1 MLDFG
6 QELGVAVNFCP
17 RLPSAM
23 KIALAQ
29 INPTIGALRANA
41 EKIAAV
47 AAQAV
52 ADGAELVI
60 FPEMAIG
67 GYPPRD
73 LVEKPDFIAA
83 CRGWLEWASR
93 QCPRAAILCG
103 CATPAAAETGKS
115 VHNSALALLDGELLF
130 QQSKM
135 LLPTY
140 DVFDE
145 SRNFA
150 PAARQRI
157 WRWRGLRLAV
167 TICEDAWNDKHYWP
181 QRQRRLYAEDP
192 VADQLRQGADL
203 LINISASPYSHGKMG
218 LREEMLGAIA
228 REYQIPVLFVNQVGG
243 DDQLVFDGSSLV
255 LGPMGELRARLHAFA
270 EDWMVLD
277 SADWR
282 GTVRSRPVQE
292 PAQETEAAY
301 QALVL
306 GTRDYVR
313 KCGFARVMVGL
324 SGGVDSALTAAIAAA
339 ALGPEAVTGVAMP
352 GPYSSPGSRADAAQL
367 AANLGIA
374 FHTVDIG
381 PGFAALQGMLR
392 PWFAAQPPN
401 AGAASLAEQNL
412 QSRLRGMVLM
422 AACNRL
428 GALLLATGNK
438 SELAM
443 GYCTLY
449 GDMAGGL
456 NVIGDV
462 LKTEVY
468 ALARYINREREVIP
482 RATLDKPPS
491 AELKPDQTDEQDLPP
506 YAILDQV
513 IRDYIEE
520 YDTPERIAARR
531 NLDLA
536 LVRDLIRRMDHAE
549 HKRQQAAPG
558 LKISKKAFGM
568 GRRFPIAQQYVPQPA
583 PAAELAAAG
592 GPGRAGAPAAGK
604 GGQE

>member
-1 MLDFG
+1 
-6 QELGVAVNFCP
+6 
-17 RLPSAM
+17 M

-29 INPTIGALRANA
+29 INPTIGALAANA

-47 AAQAV
+47 AQQA
-52 ADGAELVI
+52 AAAGAELVI

-73 LVEKPDFIAA
+73 LVEKTDFVAA
-83 CRGWLEWASR
+83 SRSWLEWASR
-93 QCPRAAILCG
+93 QAPSTAILCG

-115 VHNSALALLDGELLF
+115 VHNSALVLKNGELLF

-150 PAARQRI
+150 PAERQRV
-157 WRWRGLRLAV
+157 WEWGGLRLAI
-167 TICEDAWNDKHYWP
+167 TICEDAWNDKHFWP
-181 QRQRRLYAEDP
+181 QRHMRRLYAQDP

-218 LREEMLGAIA
+218 VREEMLGAIA
-228 REYQIPVLFVNQVGG
+228 REYQVPVLLVNQVGG
-243 DDQLVFDGSSLV
+243 NDQLVFDGSSLV

-277 SADWR
+277 SSDWQ
-282 GTVRSRPVQE
+282 GLVRAR
-292 PAQETEAAY
+292 PAQEIEAAY
-301 QALVL
+301 HALVL

-313 KCGFARVMVGL
+313 KCGFSRVLLGL
-324 SGGVDSALTAAIAAA
+324 SGGVDSAVTAAIAVA
-339 ALGPEAVTGVAMP
+339 ALGAKSVLGVAMP
-352 GPYSSPGSRADAAQL
+352 GPYSSQGSLADARQL
-367 AANLGIA
+367 AVNLGIA
-374 FHTVDIG
+374 LEEVPIG
-381 PGFAALQGMLR
+381 PGFAALNGMLA
-392 PWFAAQPPN
+392 PWFAGLAPD
-401 AGAASLAEQNL
+401 AAADLTQQNL

-422 AACNRL
+422 AGSNRL
-428 GALLLATGNK
+428 GALLLSTGNK
-438 SELAM
+438 SELAV

-456 NVIGDV
+456 SVISDV

-468 ALARYINREREVIP
+468 ALARHINREREIIP
-482 RATLDKPPS
+482 RATLEKAPS
-491 AELKPDQTDEQDLPP
+491 AELKQDQTDEQDLPP
-506 YAILDQV
+506 YEILDQV

-520 YDTPERIAARR
+520 YRTAEHIAARR
-531 NLDLA
+531 NLALP
-536 LVRDLIRRMDHAE
+536 LVRGLIQRMDRAE

-568 GRRFPIAQQYVPQPA
+568 GRRFPIAQQYETLASANARDLEPTAA
-583 PAAELAAAG
+583 PAG
-592 GPGRAGAPAAGK
+592 GRN
-604 GGQE
+604 

>member
-1 MLDFG
+1 
-6 QELGVAVNFCP
+6 
-17 RLPSAM
+17 M

-29 INPTIGALRANA
+29 INPTIGALAANA

-47 AAQAV
+47 AQQA
-52 ADGAELVI
+52 AAAGAELVI

-73 LVEKPDFIAA
+73 LVEKTDFVAA
-83 CRGWLEWASR
+83 SRSWLEWASR
-93 QCPRAAILCG
+93 QAPSTAILCG

-115 VHNSALALLDGELLF
+115 VHNSALVLKNGELLF

-150 PAARQRI
+150 PAERQRV
-157 WRWRGLRLAV
+157 WEWGGLRLAI
-167 TICEDAWNDKHYWP
+167 TICEDAWNDKHFWP
-181 QRQRRLYAEDP
+181 QRHMRRLYAQDP

-218 LREEMLGAIA
+218 VREEMLGAIA
-228 REYQIPVLFVNQVGG
+228 REYQVPVLLVNQVGG
-243 DDQLVFDGSSLV
+243 NDQLVFDGSSLV

-277 SADWR
+277 SSDWQ
-282 GTVRSRPVQE
+282 GLVRAR
-292 PAQETEAAY
+292 PAQEIEAAY
-301 QALVL
+301 HALVL

-313 KCGFARVMVGL
+313 KCGFSRVLLGL
-324 SGGVDSALTAAIAAA
+324 SGGVDSAVTAAIAVA
-339 ALGPEAVTGVAMP
+339 ALGAKSVLGVAMP
-352 GPYSSPGSRADAAQL
+352 GPYSSQGSLADARQL
-367 AANLGIA
+367 AVNLGIA
-374 FHTVDIG
+374 LEEVPIG
-381 PGFAALQGMLR
+381 PGFAALNGMLA
-392 PWFAAQPPN
+392 PWFAGLAPD
-401 AGAASLAEQNL
+401 AAADLTQQNL

-422 AACNRL
+422 AGSNRL
-428 GALLLATGNK
+428 GALLLSTGNK
-438 SELAM
+438 SELAV

-456 NVIGDV
+456 SVISDV

-468 ALARYINREREVIP
+468 ALARHINREREIIP
-482 RATLDKPPS
+482 RATLEKAPS
-491 AELKPDQTDEQDLPP
+491 AELKQDQTDEQDLPP
-506 YAILDQV
+506 YEILDQV

-520 YDTPERIAARR
+520 YRTAEHIAARR
-531 NLDLA
+531 NLALP
-536 LVRDLIRRMDHAE
+536 LVRGLIQRMDRAE

-568 GRRFPIAQQYVPQPA
+568 GRRFPIAQQYETLASANARELEPAAA
-583 PAAELAAAG
+583 PAG
-592 GPGRAGAPAAGK
+592 GRN
-604 GGQE
+604 

>member
-1 MLDFG
+1 
-6 QELGVAVNFCP
+6 
-17 RLPSAM
+17 M

-29 INPTIGALRANA
+29 INPTIGALAANA

-47 AAQAV
+47 AQQA
-52 ADGAELVI
+52 AAAGAELVI

-73 LVEKPDFIAA
+73 LVEKTDFVAA
-83 CRGWLEWASR
+83 SRSWLEWASR
-93 QCPRAAILCG
+93 QAPSTAILCG

-115 VHNSALALLDGELLF
+115 VHNSALVLKNGELLF

-150 PAARQRI
+150 PAERQRV
-157 WRWRGLRLAV
+157 WEWGGLRWAI
-167 TICEDAWNDKHYWP
+167 TICEDAWNDKHFWP
-181 QRQRRLYAEDP
+181 QRHMRRLYAQDP

-218 LREEMLGAIA
+218 VREEMLGAIA
-228 REYQIPVLFVNQVGG
+228 REYQVPVLLVNQVGG
-243 DDQLVFDGSSLV
+243 NDQLVFDGSSLV

-277 SADWR
+277 SRDWQ
-282 GTVRSRPVQE
+282 GLVRAR
-292 PAQETEAAY
+292 PAQEIEAAY
-301 QALVL
+301 HALVL

-313 KCGFARVMVGL
+313 KCGFSRVLLGL
-324 SGGVDSALTAAIAAA
+324 SGGVDSAVTAAIAVA
-339 ALGPEAVTGVAMP
+339 ALGAKSVLGVAMP
-352 GPYSSPGSRADAAQL
+352 GPYSSQGSLADARQL
-367 AANLGIA
+367 AVNLGIA
-374 FHTVDIG
+374 LEEVPIG
-381 PGFAALQGMLR
+381 PGFAALNGMLA
-392 PWFAAQPPN
+392 PWFAGLAPD
-401 AGAASLAEQNL
+401 AAADLTQQNL

-422 AACNRL
+422 AGSNRL
-428 GALLLATGNK
+428 GALLLSTGNK
-438 SELAM
+438 SELAV

-456 NVIGDV
+456 SVISDV

-468 ALARYINREREVIP
+468 ALARHINREREIIP
-482 RATLDKPPS
+482 RATLEKAPS
-491 AELKPDQTDEQDLPP
+491 AELKQDQTDEQDLPP
-506 YAILDQV
+506 YEILDQV

-520 YDTPERIAARR
+520 YRTAEHIAARR
-531 NLDLA
+531 NLALP
-536 LVRDLIRRMDHAE
+536 LVRGLIQRMDRAE

-568 GRRFPIAQQYVPQPA
+568 GRRFPIAQQYETLASANARDLEPTAA
-583 PAAELAAAG
+583 PAG
-592 GPGRAGAPAAGK
+592 GRN
-604 GGQE
+604 

>member
-1 MLDFG
+1 
-6 QELGVAVNFCP
+6 
-17 RLPSAM
+17 M

-29 INPTIGALRANA
+29 INPTIGALAANA

-47 AAQAV
+47 AQQA
-52 ADGAELVI
+52 AAAGAELVI

-73 LVEKPDFIAA
+73 LVEKTDFVAA
-83 CRGWLEWASR
+83 SRSWLEWASR
-93 QCPRAAILCG
+93 QVPTTAILCG

-115 VHNSALALLDGELLF
+115 VHNSALVLKNGELLF

-150 PAARQRI
+150 PAERQRV
-157 WRWRGLRLAV
+157 WEWGGLRLAI
-167 TICEDAWNDKHYWP
+167 TICEDAWNDKHFWP
-181 QRQRRLYAEDP
+181 QRHMRRLYAQDP

-218 LREEMLGAIA
+218 VREEMLGAIA
-228 REYQIPVLFVNQVGG
+228 REYQVPVLLVNQVGG
-243 DDQLVFDGSSLV
+243 NDQLVFDGSSLV

-277 SADWR
+277 SSDWQ
-282 GTVRSRPVQE
+282 GLVRAR
-292 PAQETEAAY
+292 PAQEIEAAY
-301 QALVL
+301 HALVL

-313 KCGFARVMVGL
+313 KCGFSRVLLGL
-324 SGGVDSALTAAIAAA
+324 SGGVDSAVTAAIAVA
-339 ALGPEAVTGVAMP
+339 ALGAKSVLGVAMP
-352 GPYSSPGSRADAAQL
+352 GPYSSQGSLADARQL
-367 AANLGIA
+367 AVNLGIA
-374 FHTVDIG
+374 LEEVPIG
-381 PGFAALQGMLR
+381 PGFAALNGMLA
-392 PWFAAQPPN
+392 PWFAGLAPD
-401 AGAASLAEQNL
+401 AAADLTQQNL

-422 AACNRL
+422 AGSNRL
-428 GALLLATGNK
+428 GALLLSTGNK
-438 SELAM
+438 SELAV

-456 NVIGDV
+456 SVISDV

-468 ALARYINREREVIP
+468 ALARHINREREIIP
-482 RATLDKPPS
+482 RATLEKAPS
-491 AELKPDQTDEQDLPP
+491 AELKQDQTDEQDLPP
-506 YAILDQV
+506 YEILDQV

-520 YDTPERIAARR
+520 YRTAEHIAARR
-531 NLDLA
+531 NLALP
-536 LVRDLIRRMDHAE
+536 LVRGLIQRMDRAE

-568 GRRFPIAQQYVPQPA
+568 GRRFPIAQQYETLASANARELEPAAA
-583 PAAELAAAG
+583 PAG
-592 GPGRAGAPAAGK
+592 GRN
-604 GGQE
+604 

>member
-1 MLDFG
+1 
-6 QELGVAVNFCP
+6 
-17 RLPSAM
+17 M

-29 INPTIGALRANA
+29 INPTIGALAANA

-47 AAQAV
+47 AQQA
-52 ADGAELVI
+52 AAAGAELVI

-73 LVEKPDFIAA
+73 LVEKTDFVAA
-83 CRGWLEWASR
+83 SRSWLEWASR
-93 QCPRAAILCG
+93 QAPSTAILCG

-115 VHNSALALLDGELLF
+115 VHNSALVLKNGELLF

-150 PAARQRI
+150 PAERQRV
-157 WRWRGLRLAV
+157 WEWGGLRLAI
-167 TICEDAWNDKHYWP
+167 TICEDAWNDKHFWP
-181 QRQRRLYAEDP
+181 QRHMRRLYAQDP

-218 LREEMLGAIA
+218 VREEMLGAIA
-228 REYQIPVLFVNQVGG
+228 REYQVPVLLVNQVGG
-243 DDQLVFDGSSLV
+243 NDQLVFDGSSLV

-277 SADWR
+277 SSDWQ
-282 GTVRSRPVQE
+282 GLVRAR
-292 PAQETEAAY
+292 PAQEIEAAY
-301 QALVL
+301 HALVL

-313 KCGFARVMVGL
+313 KCGFSRVLLGL
-324 SGGVDSALTAAIAAA
+324 SGGVDSAVTAAIAVA
-339 ALGPEAVTGVAMP
+339 ALGAKSVLGVAMP
-352 GPYSSPGSRADAAQL
+352 GPYSSQGSLADARQL
-367 AANLGIA
+367 AVNLGIA
-374 FHTVDIG
+374 LEEVPIG
-381 PGFAALQGMLR
+381 PGFAALNGMLA
-392 PWFAAQPPN
+392 PWFAGLAPD
-401 AGAASLAEQNL
+401 AAADLTQQNL

-422 AACNRL
+422 AGSNRL
-428 GALLLATGNK
+428 GALLLSTGNK
-438 SELAM
+438 SELAV

-456 NVIGDV
+456 SVISDV

-468 ALARYINREREVIP
+468 ALARHINREREIIP
-482 RATLDKPPS
+482 RATLEKAPS
-491 AELKPDQTDEQDLPP
+491 AELKQDQTDEQDLPP
-506 YAILDQV
+506 YEILDQV

-520 YDTPERIAARR
+520 YRTAEHIAARR
-531 NLDLA
+531 NLALP
-536 LVRDLIRRMDHAE
+536 LVRGLIQRMDRAE

-568 GRRFPIAQQYVPQPA
+568 GRRFPIAQQYETLASANARELEPAAA
-583 PAAELAAAG
+583 PAG
-592 GPGRAGAPAAGK
+592 GRT
-604 GGQE
+604 

>member
-1 MLDFG
+1 
-6 QELGVAVNFCP
+6 
-17 RLPSAM
+17 M

-29 INPTIGALRANA
+29 INPTIGALAANA

-47 AAQAV
+47 AQQA
-52 ADGAELVI
+52 AAAGAELVI

-73 LVEKPDFIAA
+73 LVEKTDFVAA
-83 CRGWLEWASR
+83 SRSWLEWASR
-93 QCPRAAILCG
+93 QAPSTAILCG

-115 VHNSALALLDGELLF
+115 VHNSALVLKNGELLF

-150 PAARQRI
+150 PAERQRV
-157 WRWRGLRLAV
+157 WEWGGLRLAI
-167 TICEDAWNDKHYWP
+167 TICEDAWNDKHFWP
-181 QRQRRLYAEDP
+181 QRHMRRLYAQDP

-218 LREEMLGAIA
+218 VREEMLGAIA
-228 REYQIPVLFVNQVGG
+228 REYQVPVLLVNQVGG
-243 DDQLVFDGSSLV
+243 NDQLVFDGSSLV

-277 SADWR
+277 SSDWQ
-282 GTVRSRPVQE
+282 GLVRAR
-292 PAQETEAAY
+292 PAQEIEAAY
-301 QALVL
+301 HALVL

-313 KCGFARVMVGL
+313 KCGFSRVLLGL
-324 SGGVDSALTAAIAAA
+324 SGGVDSAVTAAIAVA
-339 ALGPEAVTGVAMP
+339 ALGAKSVLGVAMP
-352 GPYSSPGSRADAAQL
+352 GPYSSQGSLADARQL
-367 AANLGIA
+367 AVNLGIA
-374 FHTVDIG
+374 LEEVPIG
-381 PGFAALQGMLR
+381 PGFAALNGMLA
-392 PWFAAQPPN
+392 PWFAGLAPDV
-401 AGAASLAEQNL
+401 AADLTQQNL

-422 AACNRL
+422 AGSNRL
-428 GALLLATGNK
+428 GALLLSTGNK
-438 SELAM
+438 SELAV

-456 NVIGDV
+456 SVISDV

-468 ALARYINREREVIP
+468 ALARHINREREIIP
-482 RATLDKPPS
+482 RATLEKAPS
-491 AELKPDQTDEQDLPP
+491 AELKQDQTDEQDLPP
-506 YAILDQV
+506 YEILDQV

-520 YDTPERIAARR
+520 YRTAEHIAARR
-531 NLDLA
+531 NLALP
-536 LVRDLIRRMDHAE
+536 LVRGLIQRMDRAE

-568 GRRFPIAQQYVPQPA
+568 GRRFPIAQQYETLASANARELEPAAA
-583 PAAELAAAG
+583 PAG
-592 GPGRAGAPAAGK
+592 GRN
-604 GGQE
+604 

>member
-1 MLDFG
+1 
-6 QELGVAVNFCP
+6 
-17 RLPSAM
+17 M

-29 INPTIGALRANA
+29 INPTIGALAANA

-47 AAQAV
+47 AQQA
-52 ADGAELVI
+52 AAAGAELVI

-73 LVEKPDFIAA
+73 LVEKTDFVAA
-83 CRGWLEWASR
+83 SRSWLEWASR
-93 QCPRAAILCG
+93 QAPSTAILCG

-115 VHNSALALLDGELLF
+115 VHNSALVLKNGELLF

-150 PAARQRI
+150 PAERQRV
-157 WRWRGLRLAV
+157 WEWGGLRLAI
-167 TICEDAWNDKHYWP
+167 TICEDAWNDKHFWP
-181 QRQRRLYAEDP
+181 QRHMRRLYAQDP

-218 LREEMLGAIA
+218 VREEMLGAIA
-228 REYQIPVLFVNQVGG
+228 REYQVPVLLVNQVGG
-243 DDQLVFDGSSLV
+243 NDQLVFDGSSLV

-277 SADWR
+277 SSDWQ
-282 GTVRSRPVQE
+282 GLVRAR
-292 PAQETEAAY
+292 PAQEIEAAY
-301 QALVL
+301 HALVL

-313 KCGFARVMVGL
+313 KCGFSRVLLGL
-324 SGGVDSALTAAIAAA
+324 SGGVDSAVTAAIAVA
-339 ALGPEAVTGVAMP
+339 ALGAKSVLGVAMP
-352 GPYSSPGSRADAAQL
+352 GPYSSQGSLADARQL
-367 AANLGIA
+367 AVNLGIA
-374 FHTVDIG
+374 LEEVPIG
-381 PGFAALQGMLR
+381 PGFAALNGMLA
-392 PWFAAQPPN
+392 PWFAGLAPD
-401 AGAASLAEQNL
+401 AAADLTQQNL

-422 AACNRL
+422 AGSNRL
-428 GALLLATGNK
+428 GALLLSTGNK
-438 SELAM
+438 SELAV

-456 NVIGDV
+456 SVISDV

-468 ALARYINREREVIP
+468 ALARHINREREIIP
-482 RATLDKPPS
+482 RATLEKAPS
-491 AELKPDQTDEQDLPP
+491 AELKQDQTDEQDLPP
-506 YAILDQV
+506 YEILDQV

-520 YDTPERIAARR
+520 YRTAEHIAARR
-531 NLDLA
+531 NLALP
-536 LVRDLIRRMDHAE
+536 LVRGLIQRMDRAE

-568 GRRFPIAQQYVPQPA
+568 GRRFPIAQQYETLASANARDLEPAAA
-583 PAAELAAAG
+583 PAG
-592 GPGRAGAPAAGK
+592 GRN
-604 GGQE
+604 

>member
-1 MLDFG
+1 
-6 QELGVAVNFCP
+6 
-17 RLPSAM
+17 M

-29 INPTIGALRANA
+29 INPTIGALAANA

-47 AAQAV
+47 AQQA
-52 ADGAELVI
+52 AAAGAELVI

-73 LVEKPDFIAA
+73 LVEKTDFVAA
-83 CRGWLEWASR
+83 SRSWLEWASR
-93 QCPRAAILCG
+93 QAPSTAILCG

-115 VHNSALALLDGELLF
+115 VHNSALVLKNGELLF

-150 PAARQRI
+150 PAERQRV
-157 WRWRGLRLAV
+157 WEWGGLRLAI
-167 TICEDAWNDKHYWP
+167 TICEDAWNDKHFWP
-181 QRQRRLYAEDP
+181 QRHMRRLYAQDP

-218 LREEMLGAIA
+218 VREEMLGAIA
-228 REYQIPVLFVNQVGG
+228 REYQVPVLLVNQVGG
-243 DDQLVFDGSSLV
+243 NDQLVFDGSSLV
-255 LGPMGELRARLHAFA
+255 LGAMGELRARLHAFA

-277 SADWR
+277 SSDWQ
-282 GTVRSRPVQE
+282 GLVRAR
-292 PAQETEAAY
+292 PAQEIEAAY
-301 QALVL
+301 HALVL

-313 KCGFARVMVGL
+313 KCGFSRVLLGL
-324 SGGVDSALTAAIAAA
+324 SGGVDSAVTAAIAVA
-339 ALGPEAVTGVAMP
+339 ALGAKSVLGVAMP
-352 GPYSSPGSRADAAQL
+352 GPYSSQGSLADARQL
-367 AANLGIA
+367 AVNLGIA
-374 FHTVDIG
+374 LEEVPIG
-381 PGFAALQGMLR
+381 PGFAALNGMLA
-392 PWFAAQPPN
+392 PWFAGLAPD
-401 AGAASLAEQNL
+401 AAADLTQQNL

-422 AACNRL
+422 AGSNRL
-428 GALLLATGNK
+428 GALLLSTGNK
-438 SELAM
+438 SELAV

-456 NVIGDV
+456 SVISDV

-468 ALARYINREREVIP
+468 ALARHINREREIIP
-482 RATLDKPPS
+482 RATLEKAPS
-491 AELKPDQTDEQDLPP
+491 AELKQDQTDEQDLPP
-506 YAILDQV
+506 YEILDQV

-520 YDTPERIAARR
+520 YRTAEHIAARR
-531 NLDLA
+531 NLALP
-536 LVRDLIRRMDHAE
+536 LVRGLIQRMDRAE

-568 GRRFPIAQQYVPQPA
+568 GRRFPIAQQYETLASANARDLEPTAA
-583 PAAELAAAG
+583 PAG
-592 GPGRAGAPAAGK
+592 GRN
-604 GGQE
+604 